1 MPHTPP
7 CFLFLENNLV
17 KSATKV
23 QVQLAVR
30 SMQYAVFLNFAATM
44 PAVKNIIFD
53 FGNVLFDLD
62 LPAIER
68 SLKIYLQKNFDFAK
82 EKLLR
87 ERVFELYEVGGL
99 STEEF
104 VDTVRFAAQ
113 PPLEKEQVVAA
124 WNSIFL
130 AMPRHRFEMLLH
142 LRQRYKV
149 FLLSNIN
156 DLHAAWIDDY
166 MVREHGMADFHARY
180 FDGVY
185 YSHLIRLRKP
195 DREVYEYVLADAELV
210 PEETLFFDDMELNVA
225 AARAL
230 GIRGI
235 LHPAGSEIEQAV
247 GEALGE
253 EMSVRCCHSSPPV
266 CRCVPD
272 TSMLSKV

>member
-1 MPHTPP
+1 
-7 CFLFLENNLV
+7 
-17 KSATKV
+17 
-23 QVQLAVR
+23 
-30 SMQYAVFLNFAATM
+30 MQ
-44 PAVKNIIFD
+44 PVKNIIFD

-68 SLKIYLQKNFDFAK
+68 NLKILFGEYFAPAT

-87 ERVFELYEVGGL
+87 DKVFELYEVGGL

-104 VDTVRFAAQ
+104 VDAIRFAAGQ
-113 PPLEKEQVVAA
+113 PLEKEQVVSA

-130 AMPRHRFEMLLH
+130 EMPRARFDMLLR
-142 LRQRYKV
+142 LRERYKV

-156 DLHAAWIDDY
+156 ELHAAWIDDY
-166 MVREHGMADFHARY
+166 MVREHGIGAFHARY

-210 PEETLFFDDMELNVA
+210 AEETVFFDDMEINVKA
-225 AARAL
+225 AKAV

-235 LHPAGSEIEQAV
+235 LHPAGKDILQV
-247 GEALGE
+247 VDRLFLEAPSLQ
-253 EMSVRCCHSSPPV
+253 
-266 CRCVPD
+266 
-272 TSMLSKV
+272 T